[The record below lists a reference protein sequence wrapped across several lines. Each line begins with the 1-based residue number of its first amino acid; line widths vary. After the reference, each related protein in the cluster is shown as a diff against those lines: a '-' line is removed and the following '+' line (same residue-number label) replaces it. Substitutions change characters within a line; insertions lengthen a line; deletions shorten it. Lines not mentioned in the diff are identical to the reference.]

1 MEKGLRER
9 FIDPCSPRPFC
20 FLMRFCVLRQGVG
33 SQRIQHLIV
42 TVRMIMRETASA
54 VVIEMLQHKANY
66 LGVRDDFFI
75 SES

>member
-1 MEKGLRER
+1 
-9 FIDPCSPRPFC
+9 
-20 FLMRFCVLRQGVG
+20 
-33 SQRIQHLIV
+33 
-42 TVRMIMRETASA
+42 MRETASA